1 MVQILTLRELRV
13 ASFLD
18 FDDPNPYLTRCF
30 LLIWNG
36 QNPNLTRPFLSNTR
50 ELCRNRRNP
59 YLTLEFAKF
68 RKLHNIRVVK
78 IFTLLQL

>member
-1 MVQILTLRELRV
+1 MVQILTLRRLRV
-13 ASFLD
+13 AYFLVL
-18 FDDPNPYLTRCF
+18 DDQNPYLTRCF
-30 LLIWNG
+30 LLIWNC
-36 QNPNLTRPFLSNTR
+36 QNPYLTQPFLSNTR

-68 RKLHNIRVVK
+68 IKLHNIRVVK